1 MKCIKCR
8 YLSAAYYQVDVICAK
23 EMDEIIKCKPECDQ
37 SSYGAKTKYYS
48 QIGISSFIG
57 LHVVGKWRAPLH

>member
-48 QIGISSFIG
+48 QIGTY
-57 LHVVGKWRAPLH
+57 